1 MVAISLGCWRNF
13 PRGHGCGQ
21 PPLTPHCQQ
30 LAGNWVLPGVL
41 VQRPNNKSE
50 DKPQAAAENAAHQPA
65 ASDAAGVTSVAMDA
79 SVVVETRVARKLD
92 PEIAG
97 AILPNQIQS
106 VAEYLSKPYLVASGN
121 WQTSNTINDLLYSAN
136 VADMILSN
144 GMWRDKLQG
153 YYGMRFN
160 TVLRLTLNGTPFHAG
175 SVRVGYYPAPE
186 TNPNKVLEHVSHFI
200 SFNQLPGVYL
210 TPSEESV
217 VLKVPYV
224 SPLRFLELTAANRVS
239 PARVEIRVF
248 LPLSVGSSGSPSVT
262 WNLWMSL
269 EDVELFGQSTTIVA
283 QSQVATSKPRI
294 RQRGSQ
300 SEREHTPVSSFLS
313 GLAQASA
320 PLTSIPSL
328 EPFVGP
334 TQWMLNAAALSA
346 GALGW
351 SKPAHD
357 DVNQR
362 VARSNHWNMASA
374 TGTDIAQKMS
384 LFSDNKLMVL
394 DDATLDSADQCSIAF
409 IKRQWAPWAAVAFST
424 SNTVGQQVAQF
435 PMNPEE
441 FRMQNLG
448 TEYFTPVRWLTEH
461 FQCYRG
467 SLEFKF
473 MFAKTAFHAGQ
484 IQFSFVPGPAVS
496 SLAFDASPKA
506 YRLVY
511 DFQDSDE
518 VCIRVPYVV
527 PHDYMYRNESFG
539 RLFIHVLTPLRAPE
553 TCAQSVTAMVF
564 VRGGEDFEVAIPRLF
579 EWTPGSI
586 TEPELVAQGGS
597 TEVDGGLCHTM
608 GEDDPLGSTLFSG
621 HSQGEHVSSMLT
633 LLKRYE
639 QVVMPVVPEDKF
651 AVFYPWTVFSTADAR
666 TRRSDRHSSILSCF
680 AFMRGGVRVRFV
692 NLSVTN
698 KPTYFEYWN
707 NGQALEWYNS
717 FTLERTSDYPAFVTV
732 SRVHYDTAG
741 EGGAVAC
748 AYQSK
753 YRFCPVSWNKYLID
767 TSPTIWHPTGT
778 LAYRG
783 FGTGEGADDRLML
796 RAFDDDF
803 QPIFWVGIP
812 PHRKVTPI

>member
-1 MVAISLGCWRNF
+1 
-13 PRGHGCGQ
+13 
-21 PPLTPHCQQ
+21 
-30 LAGNWVLPGVL
+30 
-41 VQRPNNKSE
+41 
-50 DKPQAAAENAAHQPA
+50 
-65 ASDAAGVTSVAMDA
+65 
-79 SVVVETRVARKLD
+79 
-92 PEIAG
+92 
-97 AILPNQIQS
+97 
-106 VAEYLSKPYLVASGN
+106 
-121 WQTSNTINDLLYSAN
+121 
-136 VADMILSN
+136 
-144 GMWRDKLQG
+144 
-153 YYGMRFN
+153 
-160 TVLRLTLNGTPFHAG
+160 
-175 SVRVGYYPAPE
+175 
-186 TNPNKVLEHVSHFI
+186 
-200 SFNQLPGVYL
+200 
-210 TPSEESV
+210 
-217 VLKVPYV
+217 
-224 SPLRFLELTAANRVS
+224 
-239 PARVEIRVF
+239 
-248 LPLSVGSSGSPSVT
+248 
-262 WNLWMSL
+262 
-269 EDVELFGQSTTIVA
+269 
-283 QSQVATSKPRI
+283 
-294 RQRGSQ
+294 
-300 SEREHTPVSSFLS
+300 
-313 GLAQASA
+313 
-320 PLTSIPSL
+320 
-328 EPFVGP
+328 
-334 TQWMLNAAALSA
+334 
-346 GALGW
+346 
-351 SKPAHD
+351 
-357 DVNQR
+357 
-362 VARSNHWNMASA
+362 
-374 TGTDIAQKMS
+374 
-384 LFSDNKLMVL
+384 
-394 DDATLDSADQCSIAF
+394 
-409 IKRQWAPWAAVAFST
+409 
-424 SNTVGQQVAQF
+424 
-435 PMNPEE
+435 
-441 FRMQNLG
+441 
-448 TEYFTPVRWLTEH
+448 
-461 FQCYRG
+461 
-467 SLEFKF
+467 
-473 MFAKTAFHAGQ
+473 
-484 IQFSFVPGPAVS
+484 
-496 SLAFDASPKA
+496 
-506 YRLVY
+506 
-511 DFQDSDE
+511 
-518 VCIRVPYVV
+518 VPYVV

-812 PHRKVTPI
+812 PHRKVVPI